1 MKDSIQHGP
10 VTIWKNS
17 LFILFSQIIRLV
29 TVLIITVGIARLY
42 GPLAFGQFSIAFTI
56 ANICLVIA
64 DFGFD
69 VLLTTE
75 ISKNRSNAALLG
87 RKYFSIKIIFT
98 AISFLIMVS
107 LLFFQTFSPESSALI
122 FTLTFYVVFSTL
134 TNFFYALFRGFEKFE
149 YETKI
154 SFISNL
160 TLLLF
165 LGIFGF
171 MRTPLV
177 QLMLLFVGARF
188 LGVVLSVIKSNSLVG
203 SSIIKIDFS
212 NWKEIINPILVFGM
226 NFIFGNLFFQLDTIL
241 LGLWIGDHAVG
252 IYRSAFNLMILVLLI
267 PDIIINTFL
276 PVLSRLHIEN
286 IEKWKSL
293 SRLLYKI
300 LLFTSLPIALVFFFS
315 SEQIISFIYGSGLYN
330 EAVPILKIF
339 SMIIIF
345 RFIGEPYALMIT
357 TSKRQHIR
365 MIIVIIATVISISL
379 NYFVI
384 PVYGIT
390 GAALIS
396 LGINF
401 IVGAAYIFAGKNS
414 SLHWFGETRIII
426 VLLIVL
432 FLASLMFYFNSQI
445 IVLAISVI
453 VYLFMAYFIGFSV
466 KDRELILTEFTI
478 KRV

>member
-75 ISKNRSNAALLG
+75 ISKNRANAALLG

-107 LLFFQTFSPESSALI
+107 LPFFQTISPESSALI

-226 NFIFGNLFFQLDTIL
+226 NFIFGTLYFQLDTIL
-241 LGLWIGDHAVG
+241 LGLWKGDHAAG

-267 PDIIINTFL
+267 PDIIITTFL

-286 IEKWKSL
+286 IERWKSL
-293 SRLLYKI
+293 SQLLFKI
-300 LLFTSLPIALVFFFS
+300 LLFISLPIALIFFFA
-315 SEQIISFIYGSGLYN
+315 SERIIGIIYGTGLYD

-339 SMIIIF
+339 SMIVII
-345 RFIGEPYALMIT
+345 RFIGESYALMIT
-357 TSKRQHIR
+357 TSNRQNIK
-365 MIIVIIATVISISL
+365 MKFAIVATMISISL

-384 PVYGIT
+384 PVYGIS
-390 GAALIS
+390 GAALVS
-396 LGINF
+396 LGVNIL
-401 IVGAAYIFAGKNS
+401 VGAGYVYAGKYT
-414 SLHWFGETRIII
+414 SLHWLVEPRVLI
-426 VLLIVL
+426 VLLTVIL
-432 FLASLMFYFNSQI
+432 IALLLIYFKSQLI
-445 IVLAISVI
+445 ILVVSIILYFFI
-453 VYLFMAYFIGFSV
+453 AYFIGLSI
-466 KDRELILTEFTI
+466 KDREMILTEFAI
-478 KRV
+478 KHV